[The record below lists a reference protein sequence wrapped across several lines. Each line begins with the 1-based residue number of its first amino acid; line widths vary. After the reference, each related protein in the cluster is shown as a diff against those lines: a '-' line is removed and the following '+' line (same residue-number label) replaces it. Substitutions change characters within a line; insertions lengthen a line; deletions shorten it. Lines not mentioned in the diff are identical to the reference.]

1 VTFCADTKGPFV
13 EINPGFEKKFRLL
26 VLVEVLFEQDNSTY
40 VDWTLNVAFP
50 VGTPDIGMP
59 KIDEYEGV

>member
-1 VTFCADTKGPFV
+1 V

-26 VLVEVLFEQDNSTY
+26 VLLVVLFEQDNSTY